1 LGYEEQWD
9 YLYNAMWH
17 RLFHIIK
24 KDFLIDKREKQS
36 FLTSILYLTTI
47 TFVVFR
53 LFGSMSKPMQIA
65 IFWILLLFTTISFI
79 SSSFSLMGSK
89 RRLYYYQL
97 YEPTEVY
104 IAKFI
109 ANFFKAIIIGGIL
122 LLLFRVF
129 GNFILEDLLLF
140 GKSIVLTSLGITSAL
155 TLMSTLTVFSSDQ
168 NTLLTVLSLPL
179 LLPILYLGIRVS
191 MIAEKMVFDTAVN
204 SNLLMLFGIDLIMVV
219 LGMVFISLTWKS

>member
-1 LGYEEQWD
+1 
-9 YLYNAMWH
+9 MWH

>member
-1 LGYEEQWD
+1 
-9 YLYNAMWH
+9 MWL

-24 KDFLIDKREKQS
+24 KDFVIDKREKQS
-36 FLTSILYLTTI
+36 ILTSILYLTII

-65 IFWILLLFTTISFI
+65 IYWILLLFTTISFI
-79 SSSFSLMGSK
+79 SSSFALMGSK

-97 YEPTEVY
+97 YDPAEIY
-104 IAKFI
+104 ISRFF
-109 ANFFKAIIIGGIL
+109 ANFCKAIIIGGIL

-129 GNFILEDLLLF
+129 GDFILEDLVLF
-140 GKSIVLTSLGITSAL
+140 SKSVILTSLGITSAL
-155 TLMSTLTVFSSDQ
+155 TLVSTLTVFSSDQ

-204 SNLLMLFGIDLIMVV
+204 SNLLMLFGIDLVMVV
-219 LGMVFISLTWKS
+219 LGMVFISLTWKA